1 MRKYNRSALLAGA
14 SALALGAGISQAQA
28 FDVVNWDWNAFL
40 LECVNIHVDTNVSVD
55 PTGIA
60 QVEKLQISIGGK
72 NANAYVGTVI
82 NDPAVT
88 YTALTDTTT
97 TDGYLHGG
105 FKFDGKIYDEKIG
118 SIKADVGWNG
128 IKLDPQYVRDTDYMQ
143 GHGTFGGTFHSV
155 STSTYYVPDPINA
168 LTELPLIQVSAVAL
182 GNSEAITSDVAVAL
196 HEGQFQFD
204 VGQSTDPKWDP
215 WGGYKGGNSSDWT
228 DASNTNTGLAATLLS
243 DALDGTI
250 APSNLT
256 ANAAI
261 GSAFNYQV
269 DLSAVSISNNHS
281 IELNASTPD
290 DAMLI
295 ADLTQF
301 SYANNTANAVLGVQT
316 VSNYTNLGK
325 LENALT
331 NVSAIAAGNV
341 SNITVTVPSP

>member
-1 MRKYNRSALLAGA
+1 
-14 SALALGAGISQAQA
+14 
-28 FDVVNWDWNAFL
+28 
-40 LECVNIHVDTNVSVD
+40 VNIHVDTNVSVD

-72 NANAYVGTVI
+72 NANAYVGAVI

-97 TDGYLHGG
+97 TDGYFGGG
-105 FKFDGKIYDEKIG
+105 FKFDGKIYDEKIA
-118 SIKADVGWNG
+118 SIKGYENYFGG

-143 GHGTFGGTFHSV
+143 GHGTFGGSFHSV

-215 WGGYKGGNSSDWT
+215 FGGWGGNSSDWT

-261 GSAFNYQV
+261 GSAVNYQV

-341 SNITVTVPSP
+341 SNITVTLP